1 MPHALACART
11 NGASESTPLSSSS
24 KTPERAGLNESTNVI
39 LAYRMHEVKHL
50 SAVNF
55 VLALLTLVYVGVN
68 IFLFVLNYMDK
79 NDDPCGDPD
88 DVRVA
93 RCGSPASD
101 LVFHRVEFCSSFVYA
116 CVEAAALAYTPR
128 AISSISR
135 RPMLLRMPASRGRD
149 DFREVGKQ

>member
-11 NGASESTPLSSSS
+11 NGASESTPLSSSIKT

-149 DFREVGKQ
+149 DFREI

>member
-11 NGASESTPLSSSS
+11 NGASESTPLSSGS

-135 RPMLLRMPASRGRD
+135 RPVLLRMPASRGRD
-149 DFREVGKQ
+149 DFREI